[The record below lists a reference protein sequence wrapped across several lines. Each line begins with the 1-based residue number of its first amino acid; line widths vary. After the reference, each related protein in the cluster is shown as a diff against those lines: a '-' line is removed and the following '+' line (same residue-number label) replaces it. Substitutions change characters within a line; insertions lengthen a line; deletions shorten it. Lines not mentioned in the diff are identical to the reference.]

1 MKKIAM
7 KKRTVILLAVALT
20 AVLAVT
26 LGIGVSN
33 CVAKQRKERERAEA
47 IRAYREN
54 KLSAYAEENAKADG
68 FEVVFLGDSLTDG
81 CDLARYYGE
90 YSVTNRGIGGDT
102 TSGLIE
108 RLQISA
114 YDANPRVIVLLIG
127 GNDILGGKSV
137 EEVCANYETILKG
150 IRQNLK
156 DTEIVWCSQTVLG
169 DEWAKHNGTV
179 ARCNQRIEALAAQF
193 GCAFV
198 DLYTPLCDPE
208 TGEIAAEYTVEGVH
222 LTDAGYRVVSS
233 AIKTQLRNL
242 LGH

>member
-1 MKKIAM
+1 M
-7 KKRTVILLAVALT
+7 KKRTVILLAAALT
-20 AVLAVT
+20 AALGVT

-47 IRAYREN
+47 VRAYREN
-54 KLSAYAEENAKADG
+54 KLMAYAEENAKADG

-81 CDLARYYGE
+81 CDLATYYPE
-90 YSVTNRGIGGDT
+90 YDTTNRGIGGDT

-114 YDANPRVIVLLIG
+114 YDANPQVIVLLIG
-127 GNDILGGKSV
+127 GNDILGGRSV
-137 EEVCANYETILKG
+137 DEVCANYETILSG

-156 DTEIVWCSQTVLG
+156 DTKIVWCSQTVLG
-169 DEWAKHNGTV
+169 NEWAKHNDTI
-179 ARCNQRIEALAAQF
+179 ALCNQRIEALAAQY

-198 DLYTPLCDPE
+198 DLYTPLQNPE

-233 AIKTQLRNL
+233 AVGAALRGL